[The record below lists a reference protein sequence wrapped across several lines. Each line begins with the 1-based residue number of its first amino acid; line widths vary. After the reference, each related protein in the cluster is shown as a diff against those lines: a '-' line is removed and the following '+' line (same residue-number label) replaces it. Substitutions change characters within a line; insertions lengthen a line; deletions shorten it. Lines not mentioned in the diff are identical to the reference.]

1 MRSKL
6 TPAVPP
12 QLWSLNLEEIRRSVK
27 LDYEES
33 LEKLR
38 EELRTEQNKVHQK
51 FKNEVRTSGRRD
63 GN

>member
-12 QLWSLNLEEIRRSVK
+12 QLWSLHREEIRRSVK

-38 EELRTEQNKVHQK
+38 EEHRT
-51 FKNEVRTSGRRD
+51 
-63 GN
+63 